1 MNETMRH
8 PMSAA
13 LRNMSG
19 LVNSRAL
26 DEAADELDRLNQL
39 IITSTTQ
46 ASASYSESKRQ
57 VALLKARIEELEH
70 ATNRS
75 APPAP
80 AK

>member
-1 MNETMRH
+1 MSDSMRH
-8 PMSAA
+8 PMSYA

-19 LVNSRAL
+19 LVNRRVL
-26 DEAADELDRLNQL
+26 DDAADELDRLNQL

-70 ATNRS
+70 AANS
-75 APPAP
+75 APPTS